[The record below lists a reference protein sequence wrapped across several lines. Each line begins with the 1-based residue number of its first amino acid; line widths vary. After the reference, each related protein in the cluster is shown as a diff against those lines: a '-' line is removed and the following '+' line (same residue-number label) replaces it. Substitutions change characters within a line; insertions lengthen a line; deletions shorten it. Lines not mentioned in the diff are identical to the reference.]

1 VSLNGQMI
9 TTVALPK
16 EAGGTTQA
24 REIEIDP
31 RLVSDYNELRLQLI
45 GHYVLECEDPFHDS
59 IWLEIAPDS
68 RIELGV
74 ERVALADD
82 LALLPAPFFDRRD
95 NRPVEV
101 PFVFATAPEPK
112 LVRAAGVVAS
122 WLGALAD
129 YRPARFPLAI
139 GALPARHAIALVVN
153 GQRLPGLDLE
163 PVSAPTISVH
173 RLGSEGVTKLLLI
186 RGRNAAE
193 VETAVHALV
202 LGQAVLTGSRATVT
216 KVDAGKRRDAYAGPR
231 WVPTDRPV
239 EFSELVSSAGALQSQ
254 GYSPDPIRLPLR
266 VPADLY
272 AGFSNGV
279 PISLR
284 YRYSPPV
291 QSNNSALDVA
301 VNDRYLQTFRLQPSG
316 AIGNTGRFSL
326 PLIDSRDW
334 LGPAE
339 VEIPA
344 FQLGSNNELQFQFR
358 FEPAT
363 QGRCRSTP
371 LDNMLGAI
379 DPDSTVDLSDLPH
392 YKRMPDLSAFVAS
405 GYPFTRFADLGA
417 TTVVFADGA
426 IDRTEGETYLA
437 LLGRLGRWTGVPALY
452 HEVTNVSALKGDLD
466 RDLLLIGR
474 ALAGT
479 RVLGWEQDLPAVV
492 AASRRMMRP
501 ADPVLGRAY
510 DLGPENEGRLR
521 PEGSVEVQA
530 LGDLGAVI
538 SFESPLESRR
548 TVVAVTGT
556 TPAGLGATLDAISDP
571 GLSQGIRGDAAFVRA
586 RSISSYEVGE
596 TYYVGDLSWWQ
607 RIWVRLAKHPLLL
620 VVLVLIGA
628 LLAALLLYRALR
640 RRAARRLVAQD

>member
-1 VSLNGQMI
+1 
-9 TTVALPK
+9 
-16 EAGGTTQA
+16 
-24 REIEIDP
+24 
-31 RLVSDYNELRLQLI
+31 
-45 GHYVLECEDPFHDS
+45 
-59 IWLEIAPDS
+59 
-68 RIELGV
+68 
-74 ERVALADD
+74 
-82 LALLPAPFFDRRD
+82 
-95 NRPVEV
+95 
-101 PFVFATAPEPK
+101 
-112 LVRAAGVVAS
+112 
-122 WLGALAD
+122 
-129 YRPARFPLAI
+129 
-139 GALPARHAIALVVN
+139 
-153 GQRLPGLDLE
+153 
-163 PVSAPTISVH
+163 
-173 RLGSEGVTKLLLI
+173 
-186 RGRNAAE
+186 
-193 VETAVHALV
+193 
-202 LGQAVLTGSRATVT
+202 
-216 KVDAGKRRDAYAGPR
+216 
-231 WVPTDRPV
+231 
-239 EFSELVSSAGALQSQ
+239 
-254 GYSPDPIRLPLR
+254 
-266 VPADLY
+266 
-272 AGFSNGV
+272 
-279 PISLR
+279 
-284 YRYSPPV
+284 
-291 QSNNSALDVA
+291 
-301 VNDRYLQTFRLQPSG
+301 
-316 AIGNTGRFSL
+316 
-326 PLIDSRDW
+326 
-334 LGPAE
+334 
-339 VEIPA
+339 
-344 FQLGSNNELQFQFR
+344 
-358 FEPAT
+358 
-363 QGRCRSTP
+363 
-371 LDNMLGAI
+371 
-379 DPDSTVDLSDLPH
+379 
-392 YKRMPDLSAFVAS
+392 MPDLSAFVAS